1 MQSIHK
7 LFGARVRQLR
17 EEHDLGAADV
27 AALIGCD
34 VSHYYAIERG
44 THPPSFALIV
54 AIAKTFKVD
63 EADLF
68 TWPGSG
74 ARHDLREQIRVSNP
88 QALAQLKAS
97 LGASAPSATRTSDH
111 DSANAGNRR
120 GGSERSGTGRGSSSR
135 SSRSPGT
142 RRRPRG

>member
-7 LFGARVRQLR
+7 LFGSRVRQLR
-17 EEHDLGAADV
+17 EEQELGAADV

-44 THPPSFALIV
+44 THPPSFALIL

-74 ARHDLREQIRVSNP
+74 VRHDLRERVRLATAH
-88 QALAQLKAS
+88 ALGSLKAT
-97 LGASAPSATRTSDH
+97 LGDDGASAARGAPSASD
-111 DSANAGNRR
+111 AA
-120 GGSERSGTGRGSSSR
+120 GRGSASAPPR
-135 SSRSPGT
+135 S
-142 RRRPRG
+142 RRRPRR